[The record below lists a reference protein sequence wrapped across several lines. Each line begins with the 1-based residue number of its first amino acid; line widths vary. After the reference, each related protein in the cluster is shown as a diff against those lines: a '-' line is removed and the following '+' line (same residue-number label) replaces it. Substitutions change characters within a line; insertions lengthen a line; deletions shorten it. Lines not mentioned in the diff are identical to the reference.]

1 MDPTRAPGSVRPTR
15 SPRVSGKL
23 GLRGTAPSLNIQPNL
38 NYSFGDRNGPQTP
51 QSAIPAGAFQSPE
64 ASPVPS
70 PTAATEISLSA
81 ISSFQNPIYGFAADP
96 QKLAASWVTNQHYG
110 EAADQ
115 VRSSQ
120 TTLMWLCGSS
130 SQFRACASL
139 QEAPGCR
146 LRRLPLR
153 SLKSVNL
160 SSPFLLFLCKSA
172 KDRQMRMIC

>member
-1 MDPTRAPGSVRPTR
+1 MPVGHAQPRQKDGIGALDGASMNPTRAPGSARPTR
-15 SPRVSGKL
+15 SPRGSGKL
-23 GLRGTAPSLNIQPNL
+23 SLRGTASSRNVQQTL

-120 TTLMWLCGSS
+120 TTLLWLCGSS
-130 SQFRACASL
+130 PQFRACASL
-139 QEAPGCR
+139 QHIR
-146 LRRLPLR
+146 L
-153 SLKSVNL
+153 
-160 SSPFLLFLCKSA
+160 
-172 KDRQMRMIC
+172 MRMIC